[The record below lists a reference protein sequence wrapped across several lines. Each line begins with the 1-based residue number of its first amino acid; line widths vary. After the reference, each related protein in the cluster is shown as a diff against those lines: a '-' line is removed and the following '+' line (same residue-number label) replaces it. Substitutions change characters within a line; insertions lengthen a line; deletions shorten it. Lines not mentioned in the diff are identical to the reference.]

1 LGVYQIKQYEVFLLT
16 NKYQLALTLI
26 VTIYVTSC
34 GGESTQPQPTV
45 ITASVPGT
53 VVTVHPVNCDNINE
67 ISDTAFSDVSRSA
80 GICYTPSSNKT
91 DSAASRMSGGIAVSD
106 YNGDGL
112 LDFYV
117 SHGRDG
123 HGRLFRQTSEHQF
136 VELTKTAGI
145 AATSI
150 SRGAAFMDINLD
162 GKPDLISTQDGPNWL
177 QIFAN
182 NGDGSFTDITQST
195 GINLTKPAFSIAA
208 GDYDLDGDLDLFFAH
223 WLTDNTI
230 NPLEHLWQN
239 QGGARFIDDSQALV
253 IRTIKETFL
262 AEDRSAEMEYS
273 FTPIFADINNDR
285 YPDMLLT
292 GDFNSSQLLINN
304 SGVGFVDKTTDVF
317 SDKAGMGAAVADYD
331 NDGDLDWFVSAI
343 GDPIAND
350 VEFAVFN
357 GNRLYKNQGMGDFL
371 DATNEAGVRQAYWG
385 WGSCFADF
393 NNDGYQDL
401 FVVNGYDGLSEE
413 DSVKNIYT
421 IFNDNPAVLYINNGD
436 NTFTERAAE
445 LGIEHTQ
452 MGRGLACFDYDRD
465 GDQDMIIAN
474 SGAAPTIL
482 RNNQFAQGQHF
493 LNIRLQGLSTNPQA
507 VGARVYITVA
517 NNQRMIELQLGNNYL
532 SQNPVEAHFGLGSVQ
547 RVESVRVEWPGLGGD
562 ITEMENVA
570 VDQFLVIPHPDI

>member
-1 LGVYQIKQYEVFLLT
+1 LIT
-16 NKYQLALTLI
+16 NKLQLTLTLI
-26 VTIYVTSC
+26 VTIYVTGC
-34 GGESTQPQPTV
+34 GGGSNQTQATTSPVLVLDTM
-45 ITASVPGT
+45 
-53 VVTVHPVNCDNINE
+53 VTVQPVNCDNINE
-67 ISDTAFSDVSRSA
+67 VSNTAFSDVSRSA
-80 GICYTPSSNKT
+80 GLCYTPSSTKT

-106 YNGDGL
+106 YDADGL

-123 HGRLFRQTSEHQF
+123 HGRLFKQTSDHQF
-136 VELTKTAGI
+136 VELTEQAGI
-145 AATSI
+145 VATSI

-162 GKPDLISTQDGPNWL
+162 GKPDLISTQGGPNWL

-182 NGDGSFTDITQST
+182 NGDGSFTDITQAT

-223 WLTDNTI
+223 WLTDNTA

-239 QGGARFIDDSQALV
+239 QGDTSFIDDSQTLE
-253 IRTIKETFL
+253 IRTIKGTFL
-262 AEDRSAEMEYS
+262 ATDRSAEMEYS
-273 FTPIFADINNDR
+273 LTPIFADVNNDR
-285 YPDMLLT
+285 YPDLLLT

-304 SGVGFVDKTTDVF
+304 SGVGFVDQTTDVF

-343 GDPIAND
+343 GDPIANNL
-350 VEFAVFN
+350 EFAAYS
-357 GNRLYKNQGMGDFL
+357 GNRLYKNQGMGHFV

-413 DSVKNIYT
+413 DSVRNIYT
-421 IFNDNPAVLYINNGD
+421 IFNENPAVLYVNNGD
-436 NTFTERAAE
+436 NTFTERATE
-445 LGIEHTQ
+445 LGAIHTQ

-465 GDQDMIIAN
+465 GDQDMFIAN

-482 RNNQFAQGQHF
+482 RNNHFAQGQHF
-493 LNIRLQGLSTNPQA
+493 LNIRLQGLTANPQA

-517 NNQRMIELQLGNNYL
+517 DEQRMIELQLGNNYL
-532 SQNPVEAHFGLGSVQ
+532 SQNPVEAHFGVGLAQQVD
-547 RVESVRVEWPGLGGD
+547 SVRIEWPGLGGD

-570 VDQFLVIPHPDI
+570 IDQFLVIPHPDI